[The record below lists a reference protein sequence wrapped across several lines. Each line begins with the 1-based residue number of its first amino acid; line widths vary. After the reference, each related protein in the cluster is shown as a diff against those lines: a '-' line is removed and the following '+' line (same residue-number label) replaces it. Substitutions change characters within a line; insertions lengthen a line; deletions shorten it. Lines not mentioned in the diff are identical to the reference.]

1 MFKVHKTINS
11 ILTNTT
17 MKNFTQPGICLVE
30 IGGSACAGCHQLMPA
45 AREAAQKFSVPFFYF
60 DESQSAELI
69 KEWSVKTVPSLFL
82 VDGGV
87 PFAEA
92 HGFQPQEILEYW
104 IEYKLQEHKN
114 GR

>member
-1 MFKVHKTINS
+1 MRGLSPAHAGRK
-11 ILTNTT
+11 
-17 MKNFTQPGICLVE
+17 
-30 IGGSACAGCHQLMPA
+30 GSGAEVL
-45 AREAAQKFSVPFFYF
+45 RPFLYF